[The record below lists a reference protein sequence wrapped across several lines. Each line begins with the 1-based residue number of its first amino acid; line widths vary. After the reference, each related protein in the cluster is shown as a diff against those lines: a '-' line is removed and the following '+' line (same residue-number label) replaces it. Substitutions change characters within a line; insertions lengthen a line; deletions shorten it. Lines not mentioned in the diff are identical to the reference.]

1 MRVCAVEM
9 YVHENMVI
17 RTVTAAHIL
26 CMYIYTATCVNE
38 LKKNRIRRANVYVR
52 IYILYI
58 MCERAHVFNNCLQK
72 PSGSIECGNITL
84 QF

>member
-1 MRVCAVEM
+1 M
-9 YVHENMVI
+9 NS
-17 RTVTAAHIL
+17 
-26 CMYIYTATCVNE
+26 
-38 LKKNRIRRANVYVR
+38 KKIVYDAQM
-52 IYILYI
+52 YILYI